1 MTLASAIKE
10 QARSL
15 GFDLARIIPLG
26 PPRHAPQFA
35 AWLAAGLHGEMAY
48 LAARP
53 NLRADPA
60 ALAPGAR
67 SIIMLAANYSPGPP
81 PAGWDEP
88 GRGRIARYAWSSD
101 YHDVIKQR
109 LFTLDAFIRHETGRV
124 APGKA
129 CVDTAPF
136 LERDFA
142 QQAGLGF
149 TGKNTVLI
157 TPGLGSWTFLAA
169 LLVPEALSYDDEPRP
184 EPAPAPPGS
193 ESPPGQAHDPARAP
207 APGRPD
213 AVPLRWRLEGAD
225 GAPRVGTCGLCTRC
239 LDACP
244 THAFAGPYVLDSRR
258 CISYLT
264 IELRG
269 SIPRELR
276 PLLGNWVFGCD
287 VCQEVCPYNRDA
299 AGAAWPALAFDPD
312 RAAPSLLALL
322 ALDEAAF
329 RARYRG
335 TAVLRTKRRGLVRN
349 ACVAAGNWR
358 DPGVRPALVAL
369 LGDAEPLVRGHAAW
383 ALGRLGGR
391 AAAAALDRAAAAE
404 TDPYVQDEIAAARLA
419 GAAG

>member
-1 MTLASAIKE
+1 MTLTLAIKE

-35 AWLAAGLHGEMAY
+35 AWLAAGLHGEMGY
-48 LAARP
+48 LAARAE
-53 NLRADPA
+53 LRADPA

-67 SIIMLAANYSPGPP
+67 SIIMLAANYNPGPP

-88 GRGRIARYAWSSD
+88 GRGRIARYAWSPD

-109 LFTLDAFIRHETGRV
+109 LFTLDAFIRRVSGRA
-124 APGKA
+124 APGKV

-169 LLVPEALSYDDEPRP
+169 LLVPEVLIYDDEPRA
-184 EPAPAPPGS
+184 APTREWPL
-193 ESPPGQAHDPARAP
+193 GQAAGSDVAP
-207 APGRPD
+207 TPGRPV
-213 AVPLRWRLEGAD
+213 AVPLRWQLQGVD
-225 GAPRVGTCGLCTRC
+225 GAPRVGTCGLCRRC
-239 LDACP
+239 LTACP
-244 THAFAGPYVLDSRR
+244 TRAFAGPYVLDSRR

-287 VCQEVCPYNRDA
+287 VCQEVCPYNRDTAVATWPELA
-299 AGAAWPALAFDPD
+299 ADPD

-329 RARYRG
+329 HARYRG

-358 DPGVRPALVAL
+358 DPAARPALVAL
-369 LGDAEPLVRGHAAW
+369 LGDAEPIVRGHAAW
-383 ALGRLGGR
+383 ALGCLGGR
-391 AAAAALDRAAAAE
+391 AATAALDRAAATE

-419 GAAG
+419 GAAS